1 MDEQSPVGRPQGLSP
16 VSQAAD
22 YGARFNNNWLYLRQ
36 MDVERTIEFIL
47 QMQAAAEVRMAKADE
62 RAAKHDERMAKHD
75 ERAAK
80 ADERMD
86 KFDKRLEATRKL
98 VEAGMKLI
106 TKKHIQIA
114 GQISAL
120 AEQQRKTERTLD
132 RFIVSMSSRRSN
144 GHKA

>member
-1 MDEQSPVGRPQGLSP
+1 
-16 VSQAAD
+16 
-22 YGARFNNNWLYLRQ
+22 

-62 RAAKHDERMAKHD
+62 RAAKADERMAK
-75 ERAAK
+75 
-80 ADERMD
+80 ADGRMD
-86 KFDKRLEATRKL
+86 RFDKRLEAMRNF
-98 VEAGMKLI
+98 GMKV
-106 TKKHIQIA
+106 IA
-114 GQISAL
+114 RHDAEMREIREAIKAT